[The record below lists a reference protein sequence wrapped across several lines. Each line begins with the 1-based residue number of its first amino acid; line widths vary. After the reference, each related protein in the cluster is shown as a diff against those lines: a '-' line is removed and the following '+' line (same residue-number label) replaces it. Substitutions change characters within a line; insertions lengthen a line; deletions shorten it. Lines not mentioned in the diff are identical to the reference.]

1 MSEQPKIEGEGCYL
15 EHCQAAR
22 DDGERYSARENG
34 TRKDKKKKS
43 YVEKAKVDST
53 AKCVCLSACA
63 EHELSVRVPTRI
75 VRITFGLR
83 AALPVGIWPRSR
95 FGKCPKIR
103 PHTVRLARTLFVGNP
118 IRCIFRARDERL
130 NG

>member
-83 AALPVGIWPRSR
+83 NDSRMLSSRPFLSKSLRTKARFQAPTEGSRGAMPPQLWAA
-95 FGKCPKIR
+95 
-103 PHTVRLARTLFVGNP
+103 
-118 IRCIFRARDERL
+118 
-130 NG
+130 